1 MSDFKKYIIGVVAFC
16 IFCKCPLLFFIGT
29 GIAIVWWLISNVVL
43 EIGTPRYLPR
53 ETCAV

>member
-1 MSDFKKYIIGVVAFC
+1 MADIEFDADLYVNKKHNTEYFAFD
-16 IFCKCPLLFFIGT
+16 K
-29 GIAIVWWLISNVVL
+29 L